1 MPGEAVD
8 DHVGEEMEILV
19 AAVGV
24 RLKGGPAGMPEAVA
38 MEADLPEETA
48 AAIVRTLTT
57 SRRRKRTS
65 RRGRPEGDDRGR
77 RRPRSWDTL
86 GVGSM
91 PWKSS

>member
-8 DHVGEEMEILV
+8 DHVGEETEILV
-19 AAVGV
+19 AAGV
-24 RLKGGPAGMPEAVA
+24 RLEDRPAGKPEAVV

-48 AAIVRTLTT
+48 AAIDRTLTT